1 MAASALQRNLR
12 ATLAGLAVNLVL
24 AFGKLAAGAWGHSD
38 ALIADAVESFSDIF
52 AALIVWRGVTVAA
65 KPADDDHPYGHGKA
79 EPLASAAI
87 GTLLLF
93 AAAGIALHAAREFFS
108 PHRGPEPFTLGVLLG
123 VVAIKEALF
132 RWVLRESHATESSAV
147 ASDAWHHRSDAVT
160 SLAAAIGIAIALVGG
175 PAWAGADDIAAILAA
190 LLIAWN
196 GWRIL
201 RPALEDLMD
210 TQPSPEVLA
219 RIRGVAASVGGVEH
233 IQKAFVRRMGN
244 RFLVDMHVH
253 VDPLMTVERS
263 HRIAHQVK
271 DAVRDAVPTVLDVLV
286 HIEPCRDR
294 TKTPT
299 APRD

>member
-1 MAASALQRNLR
+1 MAASALQRNVR

-38 ALIADAVESFSDIF
+38 ALIADAVESFSDIL

-108 PHRGPEPFTLGVLLG
+108 PHRGPEPFTLAVLLG
-123 VVAIKEALF
+123 VVAIKESLF
-132 RWVLRESHATESSAV
+132 RWVLNESHATESSAV

-160 SLAAAIGIAIALVGG
+160 SLAAAIGIAIALLGG

-210 TQPSPEVLA
+210 TQPSPEVLD
-219 RIRGVAASVGGVEH
+219 RIRGVAASVDGVEH

-294 TKTPT
+294 TTTTT